1 MPTTCELH
9 RETTRTLPTEQ
20 VTTTPGRIHRS
31 PTNPLWAAE
40 FTLFLVRDAP
50 TWGPQPWHGYSIAVW
65 FSGGPWSK
73 QTSFALLLRSCRNKK
88 NIIHQSS
95 SFRGCCGHQSYVY
108 DLHPHGSPAPAWKR
122 ISGNIW
128 TKKHWSDIGFPKWAS
143 APMLV
148 LITLGITGQLLSSLL
163 TERHGK
169 TVIKKQTK
177 AFPSCRTLAIFI
189 YLFKKYRLNAYS
201 RPGTKCSECTFKGTD
216 KSPLIWPSRCTVF
229 YVGVHPT
236 QHPAIS
242 TSGKTAMLAFSM
254 YMVPSRLCSPW
265 KPN

>member
-1 MPTTCELH
+1 MLWAPILCLW
-9 RETTRTLPTEQ
+9 P
-20 VTTTPGRIHRS
+20 S
-31 PTNPLWAAE
+31 PTWLPSPSMKKDLRKHLDKE
-40 FTLFLVRDAP
+40 TLVR
-50 TWGPQPWHGYSIAVW
+50 HW
-65 FSGGPWSK
+65 FSK
-73 QTSFALLLRSCRNKK
+73 VSFSTNAGFNNIRNHRTASQF
-88 NIIHQSS
+88 ITD
-95 SFRGCCGHQSYVY
+95 RE
-108 DLHPHGSPAPAWKR
+108 AW
-122 ISGNIW
+122 
-128 TKKHWSDIGFPKWAS
+128 
-143 APMLV
+143 
-148 LITLGITGQLLSSLL
+148 
-163 TERHGK
+163 K

-254 YMVPSRLCSPW
+254 YTVPSRLCSPW